1 MISDITL
8 GQFFP
13 GESLLHK
20 ADPRTKILSAVLLMA
35 TIFCAKNLFSYLF
48 LIGVTLSLA
57 IIGNIRIRL
66 LWKSIRPLLIVL
78 LITGLLNL
86 FLTTGEGN
94 PLVSLGF
101 LVIYEEGIWRAL
113 FMVIRVVLLV
123 SGASLLLTYTTSPIQ
138 LTDGLESLLSPLKKL
153 HLPVHEFAMMMTIA
167 LRFIPTLIEETD
179 KIMKAQKARG
189 ADFSTGGLLQ
199 RAKALLPVLIPL
211 FVASFQHAMDLA
223 TAMECRCYHGGEGR
237 TKYRVLKFQFR
248 DVAFLLTLLI
258 VLGAVICMN
267 RFLPIGQVMA

>member
-35 TIFCAKNLFSYLF
+35 TIFCAENLFSYLF
-48 LIGVTLSLA
+48 LIGVTFSLA
-57 IIGNIRIRL
+57 IVGNIRIRL

-248 DVAFLLTLLI
+248 DVVFLLTLLI
-258 VLGAVICMN
+258 VLGAVIGMN

>member
-35 TIFCAKNLFSYLF
+35 TIFCAENLFSYLF

>member
-35 TIFCAKNLFSYLF
+35 TIFCAENLFSYLF
-48 LIGVTLSLA
+48 LIGVTFSLA
-57 IIGNIRIRL
+57 IVGNIRIRL